1 MKLKSML
8 CGIVA
13 VIATLV
19 SAGAFAEHSEQH
31 KVVNGVGIYLGV
43 LPVAMIQDRPKAVT
57 EAEMRHRAP
66 PGKHQYH
73 VSVSLF
79 DNASGKRITDAKVT
93 AHVYEI
99 NLAGK
104 QKNLEPMLTAGLI
117 SYGNYFS
124 LPQTDNPYRIRVR
137 IERPGVRGVIEA
149 QFEYQHPRA

>member
-1 MKLKSML
+1 MRFNSML

-13 VIATLV
+13 GIATIV
-19 SAGAFAEHSEQH
+19 SAAAFADHVEQH

-43 LPVAMIQDRPKAVT
+43 LPAAMIQNQPKPVT

-66 PGKHQYH
+66 AGKHQYH
-73 VSVSLF
+73 VTVSLF

-104 QKNLEPMLTAGLI
+104 QKKLEPMLTAGLI

-124 LPQTDNPYRIRVR
+124 LPKTVNPYRIRVR
-137 IERPGVRGVIEA
+137 IERPGIRGVIEA
-149 QFEYQHPRA
+149 QFEYQHPRG